1 MSGRVFR
8 DLPIRVK
15 TRLKHSSILEI
26 KFKTKLGRV
35 LAHAITK
42 IQDHMIKKMNNL
54 SDKIVAY
61 KDEVMNSLLTFD
73 LMQAHLKPGH
83 IQNCC
88 FEDFEYVY
96 RQALSIEEVR
106 TNQV

>member
-1 MSGRVFR
+1 
-8 DLPIRVK
+8 
-15 TRLKHSSILEI
+15 
-26 KFKTKLGRV
+26 
-35 LAHAITK
+35 
-42 IQDHMIKKMNNL
+42 MIIKMNNL
-54 SDKIVAY
+54 SDKIVEY

-73 LMQAHLKPGH
+73 IMQAHLKPGH

-106 TNQV
+106 TKPSKVDGDLKNVDGPKSKYWTAQKHES

>member
-1 MSGRVFR
+1 MGV
-8 DLPIRVK
+8 
-15 TRLKHSSILEI
+15 
-26 KFKTKLGRV
+26 
-35 LAHAITK
+35 AITK

-54 SDKIVAY
+54 SDKIVEY
-61 KDEVMNSLLTFD
+61 RNEVMNSLLTFD
-73 LMQAHLKPGH
+73 LLQAHLKPAH

-106 TNQV
+106 MVIGIRFGIHHFRKNDFDK